1 MDMQQTQALIRFGL
15 GRRGTQPP
23 PADPR
28 AWLAAQLRAPDI
40 VLAQPPATTS
50 ADGLAA
56 LRADRRTPLPEGP
69 RTRSRAILAADFAAD
84 MDILLT
90 TDAPF
95 RERLVWFWANH
106 FTVSLRRFD
115 IAPVAGAYVREA
127 IRPHVTGRFAD
138 MLLAVMRHP
147 AMLMYLD
154 NIQSV
159 GPDSPAGQRSQRGLN
174 ENLARECLELH
185 TITPAAGYTQQDV
198 TAFAAILTGWT
209 IDMQAASPGFVF
221 RPNAHEPGT
230 KTLLGRPFPP
240 GGAGGPGGDPY
251 SQMPGQTPLMK
262 AALFGEADIVRVLLD
277 AGADATVGEAQG
289 YTPLHGCAFQGRSET
304 CRMLLANP
312 RVPNVAHRDG
322 FHPIHRA
329 CWGKTQTFA
338 DTVEVFLSF
347 GVSPTL
353 RASSK
358 AGGETALQI
367 AKKVGNKA
375 TIAALENAAAAQA
388 KLDEEE
394 ARAGG
399 EGGDEALEL

>member
-1 MDMQQTQALIRFGL
+1 MPVASALAPRIALLLLASCCALAGAASS
-15 GRRGTQPP
+15 PP
-23 PADPR
+23 PPPSAKPAKAKRVPRTFAD
-28 AWLAAQLRAPDI
+28 ADE
-40 VLAQPPATTS
+40 AT
-50 ADGLAA
+50 AA
-56 LRADRRTPLPEGP
+56 L
-69 RTRSRAILAADFAAD
+69 FAAVGKGD
-84 MDILLT
+84 LNGVK
-90 TDAPF
+90 DA
-95 RERLVWFWANH
+95 L
-106 FTVSLRRFD
+106 
-115 IAPVAGAYVREA
+115 AGGAR
-127 IRPHVTGRFAD
+127 ID
-138 MLLAVMRHP
+138 
-147 AMLMYLD
+147 
-154 NIQSV
+154 
-159 GPDSPAGQRSQRGLN
+159 
-174 ENLARECLELH
+174 EN
-185 TITPAAGYTQQDV
+185 
-198 TAFAAILTGWT
+198 T
-209 IDMQAASPGFVF
+209 IDD
-221 RPNAHEPGT
+221 
-230 KTLLGRPFPP
+230 K
-240 GGAGGPGGDPY
+240 GP
-251 SQMPGQTPLMK
+251 SQKKQTPLMFASLIGETRVAK
-262 AALFGEADIVRVLLD
+262 LLLDRGADPTIGEAD
-277 AGADATVGEAQG
+277 G